1 MIIFPNKN
9 DSYVCKLILLIFLEN
24 IMTRHV
30 LIETNDSED
39 DIIGSDYQSDAMICM
54 PGYPC
59 NTSSTPPPR
68 MYLTSRRK
76 KVLDFKHS
84 LASDM
89 VRE

>member
-1 MIIFPNKN
+1 MIIFPNKI

-59 NTSSTPPPR
+59 NTSSTPPSCMPGYPCSENER
-68 MYLTSRRK
+68 Q
-76 KVLDFKHS
+76 V
-84 LASDM
+84 
-89 VRE
+89 VRG